1 MIESLSHGRIFCA
14 FLVTGLVLALPLL
27 TADESA
33 KPSPGFWIPRDPP
46 GAEYRIE
53 AGISSEGESIDIN
66 GSESIT
72 LVNSAPRPL
81 TTLAFE
87 WTVSTAQGLDVKVD
101 GRPLRRLNDAQAPLL
116 STPILYELPAP
127 LGPGRKIRLEI
138 GFTFRGRSSNSQVSF
153 PAWYPRLWWE
163 GIPVRD
169 SFKVKFTV
177 PPGYV
182 LATSG
187 RLDPRTGYY
196 ENDCVTTRFGLFL
209 SNTLR
214 SEECESDGIL
224 IRALFTD
231 KGQDCARLC
240 LDTAADIIKFYRRW
254 LGVYPHKSLCII
266 PGGPQPWGGY
276 PFASAIVVIHGQE
289 TYDAKKGPKELAWWK
304 WITAHEI
311 GHQYWGEFVMPGD
324 VRGAYTDSWF
334 MVGMGISA
342 DKTYL
347 LARNMGWERHR
358 GFIDGYLQGVKAK
371 NDTTMDAPSSLA
383 KTQKFDTNNIV
394 IHGKGF
400 TVISALETVLG
411 KDAFDGIYR
420 RTVASSGGKRLGWR
434 DFRRICEETT
444 GQDLGWFFE
453 DWVRSNRVLEC
464 RIASQTS
471 NPGGSGFVSEV
482 RVEYGLESI
491 RMPVPVGAV
500 FEDGSSQVQ
509 WTDRF
514 ARVSTLRFESRS
526 RLKEAELDPE
536 GRLAVIKESPAK
548 SGAELT
554 EAVENLDW
562 TGTGEEALAIFQ
574 RPEAAEI
581 KDAQAWFKL
590 GLLLFDG
597 RHYPE
602 SFEAFKKCAELDRS
616 NNSLFGALVWMGN
629 IKDLLGDRDA
639 AVGYFREALKHN
651 PGWAL
656 QHDQYGLRIDKAW
669 VEERLK
675 TPFKWDR

>member
-1 MIESLSHGRIFCA
+1 MMESFSHGRIFCA
-14 FLVTGLVLALPLL
+14 FLVTGLVLALPLVA
-27 TADESA
+27 ADESA

-46 GAEYRIE
+46 GADYRIE
-53 AGISSEGESIDIN
+53 ARISSEGESIDVN

-72 LVNSAPRPL
+72 LVNSAQRPL

-87 WTVSTAQGLDVKVD
+87 WTVSAAQGLDVKVD
-101 GRPLRRLNDAQAPLL
+101 GRPLRRLNDAQAPPL
-116 STPILYELPAP
+116 STPIFYELPAP
-127 LGPGRKIRLEI
+127 LGPGRKVRLDI
-138 GFTFRGRSSNSQVSF
+138 SFTFRGRSSDGRVSL

-214 SEECESDGIL
+214 SEERESDGIL

-371 NDTTMDAPSSLA
+371 DDTTMDAPPSLA
-383 KTQKFDTNNIV
+383 RNQKFDTNNIV

-400 TVISALETVLG
+400 AVISALETVIG
-411 KDAFDGIYR
+411 KGAFDGIYR
-420 RTVASSGGKRLGWR
+420 RTVASFGGKRIGWR
-434 DFRRICEETT
+434 EFRKMCEDET
-444 GQDLGWFFE
+444 GEDLGWFFE
-453 DWVRSNRVLEC
+453 DWVRSNRILEC
-464 RIASQTS
+464 RVVSQVS
-471 NPGGSGFVSEV
+471 APAVDGFENEV
-482 RVEYGLESI
+482 RIEYGMDSI
-491 RMPVPVGAV
+491 RMPVPVRAV
-500 FEDGSSQVQ
+500 FEDGTTRDL
-509 WTDRF
+509 WTDRLVGTN
-514 ARVSTLRFESRS
+514 ALRFESAS
-526 RLKEAELDPE
+526 KLKEVRIDPE
-536 GRLAVIKESPAK
+536 GRLALVTEPIPRSAADL
-548 SGAELT
+548 AEG
-554 EAVENLDW
+554 VENLDW
-562 TGTGEEALAIFQ
+562 TGTGEAALAITRQ
-574 RPEAAEI
+574 PEAATI
-581 KDAQAWFKL
+581 KDAHAWFKL

-597 RHYPE
+597 RYYPE

-616 NNSLFGALVWMGN
+616 KVNAFGALVWMGI
-629 IKDLLGDRDA
+629 IKDLLGEREA
-639 AVGYFREALKHN
+639 ALGFYREALKN
-651 PGWAL
+651 DTGQTL
-656 QHDQYGLRIDKAW
+656 QHDQYGLRIGKAW

-675 TPFKWDR
+675 TPFKRTP